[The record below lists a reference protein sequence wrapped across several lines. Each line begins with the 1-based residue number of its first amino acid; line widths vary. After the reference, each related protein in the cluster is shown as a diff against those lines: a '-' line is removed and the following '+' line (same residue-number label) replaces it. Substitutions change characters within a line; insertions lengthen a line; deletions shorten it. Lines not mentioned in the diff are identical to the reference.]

1 MKSTPFITENLL
13 NRCRKEQ
20 ANQFQRARQHFD
32 PTSLDDRKEL
42 SLLIEEA
49 IREGENY
56 TSIAR
61 GHAHLGLTER
71 DLNDLIGPEAA
82 IRERI
87 ERFQQV

>member
-13 NRCRKEQ
+13 QRCRKEQ
-20 ANQFQRARQHFD
+20 ANQFQRARQQFD
-32 PTSLDDRKEL
+32 PASLADRKEL
-42 SLLIEEA
+42 SLLVEEA

-71 DLNDLIGPEAA
+71 DLSELIGPESA
-82 IRERI
+82 IRDRI
-87 ERFQQV
+87 ERFHQI

>member
-1 MKSTPFITENLL
+1 MKSSPFITDSLL
-13 NRCRKEQ
+13 LRCRKEQ
-20 ANQFQRARQHFD
+20 ANQLQRARQQFD
-32 PTSLDDRKEL
+32 PASLEDRKEL
-42 SLLIEEA
+42 SLLVEQA

-71 DLNDLIGPEAA
+71 DLSELLGPEAA

-87 ERFQQV
+87 DRFQQI